1 MTLFNLKH
9 MKKIHH
15 SVVDFFD
22 SLSIVLGDLSLRLGM
37 FGEENQVVSY
47 E

>member
-1 MTLFNLKH
+1 MRRKFTTVWW
-9 MKKIHH
+9 I
-15 SVVDFFD
+15 FFD
-22 SLSIVLGDLSLRLGM
+22 SLSIVVGDLSLRLGM